1 MCSDS
6 IVNLPNVK
14 SVVFLGAIANDDSH
28 KNVLT
33 SDFADRILKNDN
45 ISAFK
50 DDGYYVPYYLK
61 IDQEYVKKLYD
72 AGIDEGICQEYLR
85 WFWRVYGYEIDFE
98 EYLEMK
104 EKTYW

>member
-1 MCSDS
+1 MS
-6 IVNLPNVK
+6 ISLLRLLTDNEINDVESIEVQKQVK
-14 SVVFLGAIANDDSH
+14 ITYDTESTRYD
-28 KNVLT
+28 
-33 SDFADRILKNDN
+33 
-45 ISAFK
+45 
-50 DDGYYVPYYLK
+50 VPYYLK